1 MCSICG
7 ALYPTIKNLQVQ
19 SRAGL
24 KVMEAMRMGSDRGRD
39 AFGFKLLTTQGSL
52 ITHKQLKSSDHFT
65 SGLTVLGASNAA
77 VVISNCRAEPTTEY
91 LKHKRESD
99 VQPYTCGKWTV
110 VHNGTIAND
119 KELIKEYGLEP
130 ESKIDSAVLPCLF
143 SKLLGDCFDVTRVKE
158 VLLNQIQG
166 SYALAIIHT
175 DYPEQVILANNY
187 KPLYLGYQPEDKYWI
202 FASQKEY
209 ITGYDIS
216 AKLDCGMAV
225 EAMPAYSICA
235 LHNGV
240 TPHAVEFESLY
251 SPREGKK
258 ALVVCSGG
266 LDSTVAAAAMQHK
279 GYDITLLHFKYRCR
293 AEKQEVHAVKEISKY
308 FGCEYMFVETDM
320 FKDVIK
326 GSPLTNTE
334 VKAFAESEAG
344 AEFAHE
350 WVPARNLI
358 MLSIAVG
365 IAESHGFDV
374 VVLGN
379 NLEESGAYPDNE
391 MEFIN
396 RLNWVL
402 PYAVA
407 DDKRVR
413 IQMPVGNMMKR
424 EIVALGLKLQAP
436 MHLTWS
442 CYNDGNEACGHCG
455 PCYMRDTAFRING
468 EDSKTWRP
476 VNESM

>member
-7 ALYPTIKNLQVQ
+7 VLYPANKSLSVQ
-19 SRAGL
+19 SQAGL
-24 KVMEAMRMGSDRGRD
+24 RVMEAMRMGSDRGRD

-52 ITHKQLKSSDHFT
+52 ITHKQLKSSRHFT

-77 VVISNCRAEPTTEY
+77 VVLSNCRAEPTTEY

-99 VQPYTCGKWTV
+99 VQPYTSGKWTI

-119 KELIKEYGLEP
+119 KELIEEYRLEP

-143 SKLLGDCFDVTRVKE
+143 NKLLGNKFDATLIKD
-158 VLLNQIQG
+158 VLCNKIQG
-166 SYALAIIHT
+166 SYALAIMHS
-175 DYPEQVILANNY
+175 DYPERVILANNY
-187 KPLYLGYQPEDKYWI
+187 KPLYLGYHPTDGYWI

-216 AKLDCGMAV
+216 VKLRSEMAV
-225 EAMPAYSICA
+225 EAMPAYSICE
-235 LHNGV
+235 LHNRV
-240 TPHAVEFESLY
+240 TPNAVKFESLY

-279 GYDITLLHFKYRCR
+279 GYDITLLHFKYHCR
-293 AEKQEVHAVKEISKY
+293 AEKQEVHAVKEIAKY
-308 FGCEYMFVETDM
+308 FGCEYMFVATNV
-320 FKDVIK
+320 FSDVIK

-334 VKAFAESEAG
+334 EKVFAESEAG

-396 RLNWVL
+396 RLNCVL

-407 DDKRVR
+407 DDKRVS
-413 IQMPVGNMMKR
+413 IQMPVGNLMKH

-442 CYNDGNEACGHCG
+442 CYNDGDEVCGHCG
-455 PCYMRDTAFRING
+455 PCYMRNTAFKING

-476 VNESM
+476 L